1 MRPNVMKQP
10 VDEEAVDKIINKNLP
25 PILDYL
31 ESQVPA
37 EGFIFGDLTVADL
50 ALASPFV
57 NAGYAQYTIDAAKW
71 PKFSALVERVKAH
84 SAMAPLLKAEAA
96 MFGGSK

>member
-1 MRPNVMKQP
+1 MIKLYGASASPFVRKVM
-10 VDEEAVDKIINKNLP
+10 
-25 PILDYL
+25 
-31 ESQVPA
+31 
-37 EGFIFGDLTVADL
+37 ADL

-84 SAMAPLLKAEAA
+84 SAMAPLLEAEAA
-96 MFGGSK
+96 AFGG